1 MMFRQLTLDSF
12 RCFGHQT
19 IQFSGTKTAIVGP
32 NGAGKSSIAD
42 ALGYLVTGACR
53 GTTTDGKGLDAVI
66 RAGAETMEV
75 SATVDG
81 LGQCS
86 RGIGQRMISR
96 GPQRG
101 TYTQEPVLERAEE
114 ILESLGVSRRIF
126 DLAVRPDAFDAL
138 HGREQAEALMALAG
152 IEAITLESLLAAG
165 CPSTITGFGEHLDG
179 GLGGFLAAVKA
190 AEHKRHEAGLGAKSA
205 RGAYEQALADR
216 SGAGDQGDGLGACM
230 GQIAA
235 LRDRATDLCAEDSTA
250 RAEHAGRRRE
260 LARQQESLQR
270 QISAA
275 QAASRTVDTE
285 ALIAERA
292 GLAALRDAPQDGAP
306 QGDRRSSRE
315 IAAEIA
321 ELRGGRNGSAGEMR
335 KAIAAAE
342 ASITTLE
349 AQVESGKAQLSE
361 MGDPGPMPFSD
372 HDDARK
378 VEQLRELLRG
388 VDDMEE
394 IECDRCGSTL
404 VVAEIEER
412 LQALETET
420 ASIRQ
425 ARAAWDAL
433 TKKRGTLQTLFDGHD
448 QALAVANEGLAN
460 MRVVLGQLVEAE
472 ALEAPLAAARE
483 REAADRRI
491 LEIDAEIAQ
500 AESNPGRKAALLAL
514 QQQANEA
521 AAALAELGE
530 FEPQHTEELAQIR
543 ADMATLEEQRRT
555 LEEAAREAQ
564 RLARL
569 QANWD
574 GEQANHDALNALVEA
589 LHGPVRTALFGEK
602 LRALEDELREAMGW
616 VGTLFGEDPSDDRV
630 LYSAGFELDERGR
643 LDLQLLRVGA
653 DGQILRLPAECCS
666 ESERVRLGWALQSIA
681 ARRARVVVL
690 DSPEALD
697 ERFALAVYDLGDALA
712 NEGVQVIVCAVDRP
726 DRQPPEGWC
735 VVKLD
740 DGVVIEAGVRGQ
752 GSGVSDGRGQ
762 EAAA

>member
-275 QAASRTVDTE
+275 QAASKTVDTE

-292 GLAALRDAPQDGAP
+292 GLAERADSLRPMTGGKTASVLAVEIGLLR
-306 QGDRRSSRE
+306 GRRNETADQVRGQVAGIRDE
-315 IAAEIA
+315 LAEI
-321 ELRGGRNGSAGEMR
+321 
-335 KAIAAAE
+335 E
-342 ASITTLE
+342 AKLATV
-349 AQVESGKAQLSE
+349 QAQLQDCPE
-361 MGDPGPMPFSD
+361 PGPMPIVARQDIARIAQLTDLLSGI
-372 HDDARK
+372 DD
-378 VEQLRELLRG
+378 L
-388 VDDMEE
+388 EE

-404 VVAEIEER
+404 EVEE
-412 LQALETET
+412 LQATLAELQEAT
-420 ASIRQ
+420 ATDRAAHAEWEQKRS
-425 ARAAWDAL
+425 ARAD
-433 TKKRGTLQTLFDGHD
+433 
-448 QALAVANEGLAN
+448 LAVDVETGTARVNGLRSTLAEAEQKLA
-460 MRVVLGQLVEAE
+460 MVVEAE

-483 REAADRRI
+483 LEAADRRI
-491 LEIDAEIAQ
+491 LEIDVEIAR

>member
-275 QAASRTVDTE
+275 QAASKTVDTE

-292 GLAALRDAPQDGAP
+292 GLAERADSLRPMTGGKTASVLAVEIGLLR
-306 QGDRRSSRE
+306 GRRNETADQVRGQVAGIRDE
-315 IAAEIA
+315 LAEI
-321 ELRGGRNGSAGEMR
+321 
-335 KAIAAAE
+335 E
-342 ASITTLE
+342 AKLATV
-349 AQVESGKAQLSE
+349 QAQLQDCPE
-361 MGDPGPMPFSD
+361 PGPMPIVARQDIARIAQLTDLLSGI
-372 HDDARK
+372 DD
-378 VEQLRELLRG
+378 L
-388 VDDMEE
+388 EE

-404 VVAEIEER
+404 EVEE
-412 LQALETET
+412 LQATLAELQEAT
-420 ASIRQ
+420 ATDRAAHAEWEQKRS
-425 ARAAWDAL
+425 ARAD
-433 TKKRGTLQTLFDGHD
+433 
-448 QALAVANEGLAN
+448 LAVDVETGTARVNGLRSTLAEAEQKLA
-460 MRVVLGQLVEAE
+460 MVVEAE

-483 REAADRRI
+483 LEAADRRI
-491 LEIDAEIAQ
+491 LEIDAEIAR
-500 AESNPGRKAALLAL
+500 AEGDPKRRAALLAL

>member
-1 MMFRQLTLDSF
+1 MFRQLTLDSF

-275 QAASRTVDTE
+275 QAASKTVDTE

-292 GLAALRDAPQDGAP
+292 GLAERADSLRPMTGGKTASVLAVEIGLLR
-306 QGDRRSSRE
+306 GRRNETADQVRGQVAGIRDE
-315 IAAEIA
+315 LAEI
-321 ELRGGRNGSAGEMR
+321 
-335 KAIAAAE
+335 E
-342 ASITTLE
+342 AKLATV
-349 AQVESGKAQLSE
+349 QAQLQDCPE
-361 MGDPGPMPFSD
+361 PGPMPIVARQDIARIAQLTDLLSGI
-372 HDDARK
+372 DD
-378 VEQLRELLRG
+378 L
-388 VDDMEE
+388 EE

-404 VVAEIEER
+404 EVEE
-412 LQALETET
+412 LQATLAELQEAT
-420 ASIRQ
+420 ATDRAAHAEWEQKRS
-425 ARAAWDAL
+425 ARAD
-433 TKKRGTLQTLFDGHD
+433 
-448 QALAVANEGLAN
+448 LAVAVETGTARVNGLRSTLAEAEQKLA
-460 MRVVLGQLVEAE
+460 MVVEAE

-483 REAADRRI
+483 LEAADRRI
-491 LEIDAEIAQ
+491 LEIDVEIAR

-712 NEGVQVIVCAVDRP
+712 NEGVQVIVCAVNRE

-762 EAAA
+762 E